1 MDERSSIRTL
11 DADMARLADGDRDAC
26 ARVFAALWPVMVA
39 FAEKTLGASADA
51 DDVAQKAMAKLFA
64 QASDF
69 DRDRPAL
76 AWALSITGWECRTVL
91 RQRQRRRED
100 VLTQDVHDGVASRD
114 RDPEEHAVLRG
125 LSEAVRTSL
134 GELSVLDQETLR
146 AAFFEEMGVGA
157 EGSTFRKR
165 KERALDRLRAT
176 WRRLYGD

>member
-11 DADMARLADGDRDAC
+11 DADMARLADGDREAC

-39 FAEKTLGASADA
+39 FAEKTLGSSADA
-51 DDVAQKAMAKLFA
+51 DDVAQKAIAKVFA

-69 DRDRPAL
+69 DRERPAL

-91 RQRQRRRED
+91 RQRHRRRED
-100 VLTQDVHDGVASRD
+100 ELSHDEHDGAVSGE
-114 RDPEEHAVLRG
+114 RDPEEHAMLRG
-125 LSEAVRTSL
+125 LTEAVRNSL

-146 AAFFEEMGVGA
+146 AAFFEEMGVFA
-157 EGSTFRKR
+157 EGATFRKR